1 MKIAVC
7 ISGIARGKV
16 DHHVDLLKK
25 AFPDGDLFY
34 ATWELSLIHI

>member
-7 ISGIARGKV
+7 ISGIARGNV
-16 DHHVDLLKK
+16 DKHVERIKK

-34 ATWELSLIHI
+34 ATWE